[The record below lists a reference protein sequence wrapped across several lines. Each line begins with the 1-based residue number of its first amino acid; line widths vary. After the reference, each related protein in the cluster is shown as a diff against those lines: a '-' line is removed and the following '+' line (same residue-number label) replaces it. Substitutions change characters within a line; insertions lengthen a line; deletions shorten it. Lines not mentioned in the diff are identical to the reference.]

1 MHIAHLRG
9 IYFANNT
16 NSVIYFQGLLDSV
29 SDYACRNKLKAI
41 EIYETAKF
49 KPPENLHENS
59 TYFIHS
65 NAGQYFNILEI
76 LRYFI
81 WQYIVSRKFFNIENI
96 VFQY

>member
-1 MHIAHLRG
+1 MHIAHLFKFLRG

-59 TYFIHS
+59 KYFIHS
-65 NAGQYFNILEI
+65 NIQCIC
-76 LRYFI
+76 
-81 WQYIVSRKFFNIENI
+81 EN
-96 VFQY
+96 FYAHAYACMLK